1 VNELEEPYMCTPT
14 NPTQKCVILFKV
26 QQKEIKD
33 DKDVVYSYVKDEE
46 EFVIGQQAVKDTP

>member
-1 VNELEEPYMCTPT
+1 MCTPT

-33 DKDVVYSYVKDEE
+33 DKDVVYSYVEDEE